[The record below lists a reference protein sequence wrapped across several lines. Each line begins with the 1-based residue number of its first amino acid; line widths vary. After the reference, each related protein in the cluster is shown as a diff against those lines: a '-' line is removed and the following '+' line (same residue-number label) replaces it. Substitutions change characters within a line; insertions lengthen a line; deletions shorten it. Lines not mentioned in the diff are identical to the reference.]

1 MAWSFIGELPISRDQ
16 YDRLNGEIKEDPDG
30 LILHTASEH
39 GGGMRII
46 DVWESEDAYRRFERE
61 ILTPAMGRAGLE
73 APAGEPPPLDGFEV
87 HSLRGPASSS

>member
-1 MAWSFIGELPISRDQ
+1 MAWGFIGELPISRDQ

-46 DVWESEDAYRRFERE
+46 DVWESEDAWTRFRDER
-61 ILTPAMGRAGLE
+61 LGPAIAKVVGPDAMAQG
-73 APAGEPPPLDGFEV
+73 PPPLDAMDV
-87 HSLRGPASSS
+87 HNMELPGS